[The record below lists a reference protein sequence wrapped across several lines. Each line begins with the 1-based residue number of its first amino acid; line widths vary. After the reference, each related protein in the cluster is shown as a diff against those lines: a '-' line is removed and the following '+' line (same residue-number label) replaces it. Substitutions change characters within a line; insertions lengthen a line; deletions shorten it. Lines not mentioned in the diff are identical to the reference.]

1 MRSST
6 LPERLKLWLTS
17 WQKPGTASPESNST
31 PEPGQG
37 HPPHTPVPV
46 RTKAGKL
53 RERPGFSSPY
63 ANTLHGP
70 QPKAEIIAQMLPI
83 LKGAKRVLVTG
94 HVNPDG
100 DAIGSSRALAL
111 ALRQLGVDADTAW
124 GGDPAMV
131 DQSPKPL
138 PQTWDRFGGQE
149 TVVQYPKAEDYDLV
163 VTCDTASFKRNGT
176 LWPLMQTVGRVIV
189 IDHHNTTDFYGDLHL
204 IVPTQS
210 SACGVVIEVIDALGA
225 TLTQEMAELLLLG
238 LTTDTGRFSYGRSPV
253 EDHLL
258 AARLIEAGAC
268 TETINQAVFMA
279 NPAAFLELT
288 GLMLGRTKIENGV
301 GLSWVSQADVQ
312 RIGIS
317 LDESE
322 KILEHLRAV
331 DEVQVAIV
339 TREDAPGLWR
349 TSFRG
354 RPGTNVARIAQHF
367 GGGGHTLA
375 AGCTVRQPDKDA
387 ALAAIYGAIDEIGIW
402 DE

>member
-1 MRSST
+1 MPASV
-6 LPERLKLWLTS
+6 PQRL
-17 WQKPGTASPESNST
+17 
-31 PEPGQG
+31 
-37 HPPHTPVPV
+37 
-46 RTKAGKL
+46 
-53 RERPGFSSPY
+53 GFSSPY
-63 ANTLHGP
+63 AETPNGP
-70 QPKAEIIAQMLPI
+70 QLRAEIVAEIVPI
-83 LKGAKRVLVTG
+83 LNGARRVLVTG

-111 ALRQLGVDADTAW
+111 ALRQIGVQADTSW
-124 GGDPAMV
+124 GGDPVMG
-131 DQSPKPL
+131 DTSPKPL
-138 PQTWDRFGGQE
+138 PPTWSRFGGQD
-149 TVVQYPKAEDYDLV
+149 TVVLNPKAEDYDLV
-163 VTCDTASFKRNGT
+163 VTCDTASYKRNGT
-176 LWPLMQTVGRVIV
+176 LWPLMQDVGQVVV
-189 IDHHNTTDFYGDLHL
+189 IDHHNTTDFYGDVHL

-225 TLTQEMAELLLLG
+225 ELTQEMAELLLLG

-253 EDHLL
+253 EDHLF

-268 TETINQAVFMA
+268 TEDINQAVFMA

-288 GLMLGRTKIENGV
+288 GLMLGRTKIEDGV
-301 GLSWVSQADVQ
+301 GLSWVCQEDVQ
-312 RIGIS
+312 RIGIA

-354 RPGTNVARIAQHF
+354 RPGTNVARLAQHF

-375 AGCTVRQPDKDA
+375 AGCTVRQPDKDS
-387 ALAAIYGAIDEIGIW
+387 ALAAIYGVIAEIGIW
-402 DE
+402 DD

>member
-1 MRSST
+1 MANAGVVSAD
-6 LPERLKLWLTS
+6 
-17 WQKPGTASPESNST
+17 GTPI
-31 PEPGQG
+31 
-37 HPPHTPVPV
+37 
-46 RTKAGKL
+46 
-53 RERPGFSSPY
+53 
-63 ANTLHGP
+63 
-70 QPKAEIIAQMLPI
+70 AEVIEDIVAA
-83 LKGAKRVLVTG
+83 LKGANRVLVTG

-111 ALRQLGVDADTAW
+111 ALRSIGIAADTSW
-124 GGDPAMV
+124 GGDPAME
-131 DQSPKPL
+131 DQSPKVL
-138 PQTWDRFGGQE
+138 PPTWARFGGQE
-149 TVVQYPKAEDYDLV
+149 TVVLQPKAEDYDLV

-176 LWPLMQTVGRVIV
+176 LWPLMQAVGKVIV
-189 IDHHNTTDFYGDLHL
+189 IDHHDTNDFYGDIHL

-210 SACGVVIEVIDALGA
+210 SACGVVIDVIDALGA
-225 TLTQEMAELLLLG
+225 EVTQEMAELLLLG

-258 AARLIEAGAC
+258 AARLIQAGAC
-268 TETINQAVFMA
+268 TEDINQAVFMA

-288 GLMLGRTKIENGV
+288 SLMLGRTKIEDGV
-301 GLSWVSQADVQ
+301 ALSWVCQEDVQ

-331 DEVQVAIV
+331 DEVLVAIV

-354 RPGTNVARIAQHF
+354 RPGTNVARLAQHF
-367 GGGGHTLA
+367 GGGGHLLA

-387 ALAAIYGAIDEIGIW
+387 ALAAIYGAIDELGIW
-402 DE
+402 ND

>member
-1 MRSST
+1 MG
-6 LPERLKLWLTS
+6 EQLT
-17 WQKPGTASPESNST
+17 Q
-31 PEPGQG
+31 
-37 HPPHTPVPV
+37 
-46 RTKAGKL
+46 RI
-53 RERPGFSSPY
+53 GFSSPY
-63 ANTLHGP
+63 AEGP
-70 QPKAEIIAQMLPI
+70 NGPEPRSELVAKIVPI
-83 LKGAKRVLVTG
+83 LKAAKRVLVTG

-111 ALRQLGVDADTAW
+111 ALRQIGIDADTSW
-124 GGDPAMV
+124 GGDPLMD

-138 PQTWDRFGGQE
+138 PPTWSRFGGQQ
-149 TVVQYPKAEDYDLV
+149 TVVVAPKAEDYDLV

-176 LWPLMQTVGRVIV
+176 LWPLMEAVGNVIV

-210 SACGVVIEVIDALGA
+210 SACGVVIDVIDALGVD
-225 TLTQEMAELLLLG
+225 LTPEMAELLMLG
-238 LTTDTGRFSYGRSPV
+238 LTTDTGKFSYGRSPV

-258 AARLIEAGAC
+258 AARLIEAGAQ
-268 TETINQAVFMA
+268 TEAINQAVFMA

-288 GLMLGRTKIENGV
+288 GLMLERATIKDGV
-301 GLSWVSQADVQ
+301 GLTWVSQADVE
-312 RIGIS
+312 RIGIP

-331 DEVQVAIV
+331 DAVQVAVV

-354 RPGTNVARIAQHF
+354 RPGTNVARLAQHF

-375 AGCTVRQPDKDA
+375 AGCTVRQPDKDS
-387 ALAAIYGAIDEIGIW
+387 ALAAIYGAIDDIGIW
-402 DE
+402 DD